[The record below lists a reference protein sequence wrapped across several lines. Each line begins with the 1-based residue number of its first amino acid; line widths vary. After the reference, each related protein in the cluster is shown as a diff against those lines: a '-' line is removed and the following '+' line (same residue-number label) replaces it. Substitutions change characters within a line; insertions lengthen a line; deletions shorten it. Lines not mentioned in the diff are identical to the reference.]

1 MCDLEEFVVED
12 ILHPTTGVGS
22 HSVANEED
30 HRILSK
36 GGKDPLGKCYGLNVC
51 APPPPRKFIC

>member
-12 ILHPTTGVGS
+12 ILHHTTGVGS

-36 GGKDPLGKCYGLNVC
+36 GRKDPLGK
-51 APPPPRKFIC
+51 